1 MWEHRISAL
10 QKGKRLIAVMSN
22 ISIISV
28 MSVTSV
34 DAVVSVFFLCSDSGQ
49 DEGDGVVPATC
60 FIPFPEFKSKN
71 RRRIHSPNKP
81 KLFSSNRAIQVDR
94 G

>member
-1 MWEHRISAL
+1 
-10 QKGKRLIAVMSN
+10 MSN

-28 MSVTSV
+28 MSVTSA

-49 DEGDGVVPATC
+49 DEGDGVVPVTY

-71 RRRIHSPNKP
+71 RHRLHPPPKKGKPNQT
-81 KLFSSNRAIQVDR
+81 F
-94 G
+94 